1 MRLFTLDPAGYL
13 GRALQ
18 LRLAEH
24 GHTVVGPAKVRTI
37 AEHMAVQRT
46 RGAAWNR
53 TGMDGC

>member
-24 GHTVVGPAKVRTI
+24 GHTVVGPAKVRNDRPRI
-37 AEHMAVQRT
+37 AHA
-46 RGAAWNR
+46 
-53 TGMDGC
+53 